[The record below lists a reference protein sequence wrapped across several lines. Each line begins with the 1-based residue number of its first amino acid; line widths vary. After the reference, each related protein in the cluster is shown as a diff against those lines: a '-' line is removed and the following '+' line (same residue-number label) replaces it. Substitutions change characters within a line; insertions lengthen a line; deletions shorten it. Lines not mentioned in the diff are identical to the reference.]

1 MYCSVVVAKL
11 GAALALLLSMQNSYC
26 PLCFIMIE
34 QKEKQYYIIII
45 QSKVAKI
52 NNNNN
57 IIIIA

>member
-34 QKEKQYYIIII
+34 QKEKQYYIII